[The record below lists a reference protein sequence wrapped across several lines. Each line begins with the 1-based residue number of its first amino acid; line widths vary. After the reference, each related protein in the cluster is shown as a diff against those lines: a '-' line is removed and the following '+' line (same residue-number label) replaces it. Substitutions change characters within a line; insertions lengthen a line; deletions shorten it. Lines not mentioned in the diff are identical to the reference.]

1 MSSTATLQDA
11 SSVIGVA
18 SSVATSTAAPTAEI
32 VYREFGP
39 TRPLPIANTTSLQSL
54 VEELESEPEFAPH
67 LTEARR
73 ELAATLYASEANTLT
88 ALRLSAG
95 LSQAKL
101 AAAASTTQPYI
112 ARVECGQVDPGTEMI
127 ERLARALGES
137 PDRVFLAV
145 REQRR
150 IHG

>member
-11 SSVIGVA
+11 SSVIGMT
-18 SSVATSTAAPTAEI
+18 SSVATAAPTAEVI
-32 VYREFGP
+32 YREFGP
-39 TRPLPIANTTSLQSL
+39 TRPLPIASTTSLQSL
-54 VEELESEPEFAPH
+54 MDEFESEPGFASH
-67 LTEARR
+67 LAEARQN
-73 ELAATLYASEANTLT
+73 LATTLYADETNTLS

-95 LSQAKL
+95 MSQAKL
-101 AAAASTTQPYI
+101 AGRAGTTQPYI
-112 ARVECGQVDPGTEMI
+112 ARIECGQLDPSTEMI
-127 ERLARALGES
+127 DRLARALGQN

>member
-1 MSSTATLQDA
+1 MNSTATLQEE
-11 SSVIGVA
+11 SSMIGGT
-18 SSVATSTAAPTAEI
+18 SSVATAAPLAEV

-54 VEELESEPEFAPH
+54 IDEFESEPEFASH
-67 LTEARR
+67 LAEARR
-73 ELAATLYASEANTLT
+73 DLATTLYADEANTLT

-95 LSQAKL
+95 MSQAKL
-101 AAAASTTQPYI
+101 AAGADTTQPYI
-112 ARVECGQVDPGTEMI
+112 ARIERGQVDPGTEMI
-127 ERLARALGES
+127 ERIAQALGAS
-137 PDRVFLAV
+137 PDCVFLAI